1 MFIQGTENGSQLTNM
16 PEWYDIVT
24 ENWSARLQQI
34 SLIFNLRKPWAPLGS
49 AALAYGASFVHSPL
63 LRITTIGVAL
73 LLFLI
78 AATEIAG
85 HLLEP
90 DQGPINP
97 LRHSE
102 RVPVTPLQVIL
113 TWAMASIYTFLIL
126 GALEPIVA
134 ALARP
139 TLWTIVIVAAL
150 VFLLCCLVAWRN
162 VRLWSYE
169 GAEYEELLNE
179 EKNALAEKER
189 LKQMRRPSSSWEGP
203 AR

>member
-1 MFIQGTENGSQLTNM
+1 M

-24 ENWSARLQQI
+24 ENWSARLQHI
-34 SLIFNLRKPWAPLGS
+34 SLIFNLRKPWAPLCS

-90 DQGPINP
+90 DRGPISP

-150 VFLLCCLVAWRN
+150 VFPLCCLVAWRN